1 MKSIHNC
8 SVVFFDV
15 SIDDRPAGRIVFKL
29 YVDVAPVTAEI
40 FRTLCTGER
49 CCRINQKALSYKDS
63 TFHRVI
69 KNCVIQGGSIIRGN
83 GSSGDFISGYQ
94 LEDKTLELEHDRPFL
109 LSMANSGPGSNRYQF
124 LITTV
129 PTPQLNGIHV
139 VFGEVIQGRA
149 IVSLIESTPTLLG
162 FKPCQEIKV
171 TNCGELTSAQA
182 ELARLTAES
191 SIRGKIK
198 NYRF

>member
-1 MKSIHNC
+1 MESTHNC

-15 SIDDRPAGRIVFKL
+15 SVDDRPAGRIVFKL

-40 FRTLCTGER
+40 FRSLCTGER
-49 CCRINQKALSYKDS
+49 SCRRTQKPLSYKDS

-69 KNCVIQGGSIIRGN
+69 KNCVVQGGNIIGWN
-83 GSSGDFISGYQ
+83 GFNREFIKRYQ
-94 LEDKTLELEHDRPFL
+94 LEDETPELEHDRPFL
-109 LSMANSGPGSNRYQF
+109 LSMANSSSGLNRYRF

-129 PTPQLNGIHV
+129 PAPHLNGIQV

-149 IVSLIESTPTLLG
+149 IVNLIESLPTLLG
-162 FKPCQEIKV
+162 FKPCQEVKV

-182 ELARLTAES
+182 EVARLTAES